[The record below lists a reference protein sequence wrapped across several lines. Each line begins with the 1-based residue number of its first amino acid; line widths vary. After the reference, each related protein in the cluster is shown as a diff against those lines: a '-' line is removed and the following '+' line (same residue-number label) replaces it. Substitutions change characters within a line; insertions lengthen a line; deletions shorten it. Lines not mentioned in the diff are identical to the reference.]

1 MAIPLKQS
9 TASQE
14 VPLGYFVDSTDGNT
28 EETGLTISNTDIK
41 IWKSGATT
49 LADKNSGGAT
59 HISNG
64 IYYAVLDATDTD
76 TLGPLVIFVHESGAL
91 PVRVEC
97 VVLSA
102 NNYDSAIAASD
113 FLQVDAVQISGDTTA
128 ADNLEADF
136 DETDGAVLRRGILDQ
151 GTAQSATATTIV
163 LRAGASF
170 GNDTIIGA
178 TVIANGST
186 QGYAQAK
193 VITDYDSATDT
204 ATVSTWA
211 VTPSGTITY
220 KIHGSA
226 AGASTVDANVVSIS
240 GDSTAADN
248 AEAFFDGTGYAGTGN
263 TIPTVT
269 TVNGLANNVI
279 TAASINADALTA
291 AKVAADVGT
300 EIAAAVLA
308 AATANPI
315 DANVQEINDVTVNGN
330 GAGTPWGP

>member
-28 EETGLTISNTDIK
+28 EKTALTISNTDIK

-178 TVIANGST
+178 TVIANGYRDG
-186 QGYAQAK
+186 QHMGGHAVGYDHLQ
-193 VITDYDSATDT
+193 D
-204 ATVSTWA
+204 
-211 VTPSGTITY
+211 PRLGRRRE
-220 KIHGSA
+220 HG
-226 AGASTVDANVVSIS
+226 GRKCRLYQW
-240 GDSTAADN
+240 G
-248 AEAFFDGTGYAGTGN
+248 FDGRGQRRS
-263 TIPTVT
+263 
-269 TVNGLANNVI
+269 L
-279 TAASINADALTA
+279 L
-291 AKVAADVGT
+291 
-300 EIAAAVLA
+300 
-308 AATANPI
+308 
-315 DANVQEINDVTVNGN
+315 
-330 GAGTPWGP
+330 

>member
-28 EETGLTISNTDIK
+28 EKTALTISNTDIK
-41 IWKSGATT
+41 IWKAGATT

-64 IYYAVLDATDTD
+64 IYYTVLDATDTD

-102 NNYDSAIAASD
+102 NNYDSSIAGSD
-113 FLQVDAVQISGDTTA
+113 LLQVDVVEISGDSTA

-136 DETDGAVLRRGILDQ
+136 DETAGAVLRSGILDQ

-170 GNDTIIGA
+170 GNDTLIGA

-220 KIHGSA
+220 KVHGSA
-226 AGASTVDANVVSIS
+226 AGASTVDANVVQIS

-248 AEAFFDGTGYAGTGN
+248 LEAVLDGTGG
-263 TIPTVT
+263 VT
-269 TVNGLANNVI
+269 LVASAVTLTTPI
-279 TAASINADALTA
+279 TANMTQISGDTTA
-291 AKVAADVGT
+291 ADNLESYTDGTDRIGVDVK
-300 EIAAAVLA
+300 
-308 AATANPI
+308 
-315 DANVQEINDVTVNGN
+315 EINGTVVNGN